1 MAQIPRALLQRWLV
15 QAERWW
21 CMTNNRYLK
30 RWDNSVQ
37 NNYGKPSIALVKG
50 KGIVV
55 TDADGKSYLDF
66 LGGIATSV
74 LGHAH
79 PAIVKAV
86 TKQVSTL
93 SHVSN
98 FYAHPNAIELAEKLV
113 GMTGDESAKVFFCQS
128 GAEANEAALKLSR
141 RTGKVRVVAAQGAF
155 HGRTMGALSLTGQ
168 PSKREPF
175 LPLIKGVKHVPY
187 GDIDAMRKA
196 VTKKTAMVIIEPI
209 MGEAGVIVPPADYL
223 QELRLLCDKS
233 GALLVID
240 AVQTGMGRTG
250 DWFGY
255 EYSGITPD
263 VITLAKGL
271 GGGLPLG
278 AMIALGKAADLFQ
291 PGDHGSTFGGNPV
304 TTSAGLAA
312 IKFIEAQEILSKV
325 EKQGAHLMQELAL
338 IPGVKE
344 VRGAGLLLG
353 IELDSIKVAVFA
365 DAMRDAGVL
374 VNAANPTTI
383 RIAPALIV
391 SDAQINRFITIFRK
405 VIADVK

>member
-1 MAQIPRALLQRWLV
+1 MTNKRYL
-15 QAERWW
+15 ERWS
-21 CMTNNRYLK
+21 
-30 RWDNSVQ
+30 NSLQ
-37 NNYGKPSIALVKG
+37 NNYGAPSITLVKG
-50 KGIVV
+50 KGIHV
-55 TDADGKSYLDF
+55 TDADGKIYMDF
-66 LGGIATSV
+66 LGGIATNI

-86 TKQVSTL
+86 TKQVSLL

-98 FYAHPNAIELAEKLV
+98 FYAHPNAIALAEKLTK
-113 GMTGDESAKVFFCQS
+113 MTGDKNAKVFFCQS

-141 RTGKVRVVAAQGAF
+141 RTGKVRIVAAQGAF

-175 LPLIKGVKHVPY
+175 LPLIKGVKHVPF

-196 VTKKTAMVIIEPI
+196 ITKKTAMVIIEPI
-209 MGEAGVIVPPADYL
+209 MGEAGVIVPPQDYL
-223 QELRLLCDKS
+223 QQLRQICDKN

-255 EYSGITPD
+255 EYSGIKPD
-263 VITLAKGL
+263 AITLAKGL

-304 TTSAGLAA
+304 TTAAGLAA
-312 IKFIEAQEILSKV
+312 IDFIESKKILGKV
-325 EKQGAHLMQELAL
+325 EKQGAHLIQELAL

-353 IELDSIKVAVFA
+353 IELESLKASDVS
-365 DAMRDAGVL
+365 DAMRNAGVL
-374 VNAANPTTI
+374 VNAANATTI

-391 SDAQINRFITIFRK
+391 SDAQITKFISIFRK
-405 VIADVK
+405 VIADAK

>member
-1 MAQIPRALLQRWLV
+1 
-15 QAERWW
+15 
-21 CMTNNRYLK
+21 MTNKKYLK
-30 RWDNSVQ
+30 RWDSSLQ

-55 TDADGKSYLDF
+55 TDADGKTYLDF
-66 LGGIATSV
+66 LGGIATSI

-86 TKQVSTL
+86 TKQISTL

-98 FYAHPNAIELAEKLV
+98 FYAHPNAIELAEKLAA
-113 GMTGDESAKVFFCQS
+113 MTGDKNARVFFCQS

-196 VTKKTAMVIIEPI
+196 ISKKTAMVIIEPI
-209 MGEAGVIVPPADYL
+209 MGEAGVVVPPPDYL
-223 QELRLLCDKS
+223 QELRRLCDKNGS
-233 GALLVID
+233 LLVID

-291 PGDHGSTFGGNPV
+291 AGDHGSTFGGNPV
-304 TTSAGLAA
+304 TTAAGLAA
-312 IKFIEAQEILSKV
+312 IKFIETQDILQKV
-325 EKQGAHLMQELAL
+325 EEQGLYLMQELAL

-344 VRGAGLLLG
+344 VRGAGLLIG
-353 IELDSIKVAVFA
+353 IELESLKASEVS
-365 DAMRDAGVL
+365 DAMREAGVL
-374 VNAANPTTI
+374 VNAASGTTI

-391 SDAQINRFITIFRK
+391 TDAQINKFIATFRK
-405 VIADVK
+405 VITDAK

>member
-1 MAQIPRALLQRWLV
+1 MLNRWSSV
-15 QAERWW
+15 
-21 CMTNNRYLK
+21 
-30 RWDNSVQ
+30 VQ
-37 NNYGKPSIALVKG
+37 NNYGTPSIALVKG

-55 TDADGKSYLDF
+55 TDADGKQYLDF
-66 LGGIATSV
+66 LGGIATSI

-79 PAIVKAV
+79 PTIVKAV

-98 FYAHPNAIELAEKLV
+98 FYAHPNAIELAEKLTS
-113 GMTGDESAKVFFCQS
+113 MTGDKNAKVFFCQS

-187 GDIDAMRKA
+187 GDIEAMRKA

-209 MGEAGVIVPPADYL
+209 MGEAGVIVPPVDYL
-223 QELRLLCDKS
+223 KQLRALCDDK

-278 AMIALGKAADLFQ
+278 AMIALGKAAELFQ

-304 TTSAGLAA
+304 TTAAGLAA
-312 IKFIEAQEILSKV
+312 IDFIDSKKILSKV
-325 EKQGAHLMQELAL
+325 EKQGAFIMQELAL
-338 IPGVKE
+338 VPGVKE

-353 IELDSIKVAVFA
+353 IELENLKASDIANVL
-365 DAMRDAGVL
+365 RDAGVL
-374 VNAANPTTI
+374 VNAANATTI

-391 SDAQINRFITIFRK
+391 TDAQINKFISIFKK
-405 VIADVK
+405 VMSDAK

>member
-1 MAQIPRALLQRWLV
+1 
-15 QAERWW
+15 
-21 CMTNNRYLK
+21 MTNKKYLNR
-30 RWDNSVQ
+30 WNSSIQ
-37 NNYGKPSIALVKG
+37 NNYGKPAITLVKG

-66 LGGIATSV
+66 LGGIATSI

-86 TKQVSTL
+86 SKQVSTL

-98 FYAHPNAIELAEKLV
+98 FYAHPNAIELAEKLIV
-113 GMTGDESAKVFFCQS
+113 MTGDKGAKVFFCQS

-187 GDIDAMRKA
+187 GDIDAIRKA
-196 VTKKTAMVIIEPI
+196 FSKKTAMVIIEPI

-223 QELRLLCDKS
+223 QELRLLCDKN

-304 TTSAGLAA
+304 TTAAGLAA
-312 IKFIEAQEILSKV
+312 IRYIESKGILSKV

-353 IELDSIKVAVFA
+353 IELESLKASNVA

-374 VNAANPTTI
+374 VNAANATTI

-391 SDAQINRFITIFRK
+391 SDAQINKFITIFRK
-405 VIADVK
+405 VIANAK

>member
-1 MAQIPRALLQRWLV
+1 
-15 QAERWW
+15 
-21 CMTNNRYLK
+21 MTNKTMINRWK
-30 RWDNSVQ
+30 SSVQ
-37 NNYGKPSIALVKG
+37 NNYGTPSIALVKG
-50 KGIVV
+50 KGLVV
-55 TDADGKSYLDF
+55 TDADGKQYLDF
-66 LGGIATSV
+66 LGGIATNI

-98 FYAHPNAIELAEKLV
+98 FYVHPHAVELAEKLAA
-113 GMTGDESAKVFFCQS
+113 MTGDKSAKVFFCQS

-141 RTGKVRVVAAQGAF
+141 RTGKVRIVAAQGAF
-155 HGRTMGALSLTGQ
+155 HGRTLGALSLTGQ
-168 PSKREPF
+168 PAKREPF
-175 LPLIKGVKHVPY
+175 LPLIKGVKHVPF
-187 GDIDAMRKA
+187 GDIEAMRKA

-223 QELRLLCDKS
+223 RDLRALCDAK

-304 TTSAGLAA
+304 TTAAGLAA
-312 IKFIEAQEILSKV
+312 IKFIETQKILKKV
-325 EKQGAHLMQELAL
+325 EKQGVYLMQELAV
-338 IPGVKE
+338 IPGVSE

-353 IELDSIKVAVFA
+353 IELENLKAA
-365 DAMRDAGVL
+365 DIAKALQNEGVL
-374 VNAANPTTI
+374 VNAANATTI
-383 RIAPALIV
+383 RLAPALIV
-391 SDAQINRFITIFRK
+391 TDAQLKKFVSIFKK
-405 VIADVK
+405 VMSDGK

>member
-1 MAQIPRALLQRWLV
+1 
-15 QAERWW
+15 
-21 CMTNNRYLK
+21 MTNKTMINR
-30 RWDNSVQ
+30 WQSSIQ
-37 NNYGKPSIALVKG
+37 NNYGTPSIALVKG
-50 KGIVV
+50 KGLVV
-55 TDADGKSYLDF
+55 TDADGKQYLDF
-66 LGGIATSV
+66 LGGIATNI

-86 TKQVSTL
+86 TKQISTL

-98 FYAHPNAIELAEKLV
+98 FYMHPHAVELAEKLAA
-113 GMTGDESAKVFFCQS
+113 MTGDKSAKVFFCQS

-141 RTGKVRVVAAQGAF
+141 RTGKVRIVAAQGAF

-168 PSKREPF
+168 PAKREPF
-175 LPLIKGVKHVPY
+175 LPLIKGVKHVPF
-187 GDIDAMRKA
+187 GDIEAMRKA

-223 QELRLLCDKS
+223 RELRALCDAK

-304 TTSAGLAA
+304 TTAAGLAA
-312 IKFIEAQEILSKV
+312 IKFIENQKILKKV
-325 EKQGAHLMQELAL
+325 EKQGVYLMRELAV
-338 IPGVKE
+338 IPGVAE

-353 IELDSIKVAVFA
+353 IELENLKAA
-365 DAMRDAGVL
+365 DIAKALQNEGVL

-383 RIAPALIV
+383 RLAPALIV
-391 SDAQINRFITIFRK
+391 TDAQLKKFVSIFKK
-405 VIADVK
+405 VMSDGK

>member
-1 MAQIPRALLQRWLV
+1 
-15 QAERWW
+15 
-21 CMTNNRYLK
+21 
-30 RWDNSVQ
+30 
-37 NNYGKPSIALVKG
+37 
-50 KGIVV
+50 
-55 TDADGKSYLDF
+55 
-66 LGGIATSV
+66 
-74 LGHAH
+74 
-79 PAIVKAV
+79 
-86 TKQVSTL
+86 
-93 SHVSN
+93 
-98 FYAHPNAIELAEKLV
+98 
-113 GMTGDESAKVFFCQS
+113 MTGNKSAKVFLCQS

-141 RTGKVRVVAAQGAF
+141 RTGRIRIVAAQGAF

-175 LPLIKGVKHVPY
+175 LPLVKGVKHVPY
-187 GDIDAMRKA
+187 GDIEAMRKA
-196 VTKKTAMVIIEPI
+196 VTRKTAMVIIEPI

-223 QELRLLCDKS
+223 QELRAICDAK

-304 TTSAGLAA
+304 TTAAALAA
-312 IKFIEAQEILSKV
+312 IKFIETQKILQKV
-325 EKQGAHLMQELAL
+325 EKQGAYLMQELAV
-338 IPGVKE
+338 IPGVAE

-353 IELDSIKVAVFA
+353 IELETMKAA
-365 DAMRDAGVL
+365 DIAKALQDQGVL

-383 RIAPALIV
+383 RLAPALV
-391 SDAQINRFITIFRK
+391 VTDAQIKKFVAIFKK
-405 VIADVK
+405 VMSDGK

>member
-1 MAQIPRALLQRWLV
+1 
-15 QAERWW
+15 
-21 CMTNNRYLK
+21 
-30 RWDNSVQ
+30 
-37 NNYGKPSIALVKG
+37 
-50 KGIVV
+50 
-55 TDADGKSYLDF
+55 
-66 LGGIATSV
+66 
-74 LGHAH
+74 
-79 PAIVKAV
+79 
-86 TKQVSTL
+86 
-93 SHVSN
+93 
-98 FYAHPNAIELAEKLV
+98 
-113 GMTGDESAKVFFCQS
+113 MTGDKSAKVFFCQS

-141 RTGKVRVVAAQGAF
+141 RTGKVRIVAAQGAF

-168 PSKREPF
+168 PAKREPF
-175 LPLIKGVKHVPY
+175 LPLIKGVKHVPF
-187 GDIDAMRKA
+187 GDIEAMRKA

-223 QELRLLCDKS
+223 RELRALCDAK

-304 TTSAGLAA
+304 TTAAGLAA
-312 IKFIEAQEILSKV
+312 IKFIETQKILKKV
-325 EKQGAHLMQELAL
+325 EKQGVYLMQELAV
-338 IPGVKE
+338 IPGVAE

-353 IELDSIKVAVFA
+353 IELENLKAA
-365 DAMRDAGVL
+365 DIAKALQNEGVL

-383 RIAPALIV
+383 RLAPALIV
-391 SDAQINRFITIFRK
+391 TDAQLKKFVSIFKK
-405 VIADVK
+405 VMSDGK

>member
-1 MAQIPRALLQRWLV
+1 
-15 QAERWW
+15 
-21 CMTNNRYLK
+21 
-30 RWDNSVQ
+30 
-37 NNYGKPSIALVKG
+37 
-50 KGIVV
+50 
-55 TDADGKSYLDF
+55 
-66 LGGIATSV
+66 
-74 LGHAH
+74 
-79 PAIVKAV
+79 
-86 TKQVSTL
+86 
-93 SHVSN
+93 
-98 FYAHPNAIELAEKLV
+98 
-113 GMTGDESAKVFFCQS
+113 
-128 GAEANEAALKLSR
+128 
-141 RTGKVRVVAAQGAF
+141 
-155 HGRTMGALSLTGQ
+155 
-168 PSKREPF
+168 
-175 LPLIKGVKHVPY
+175 
-187 GDIDAMRKA
+187 
-196 VTKKTAMVIIEPI
+196 MVIIEPI

-353 IELDSIKVAVFA
+353 IELDSIQAAVFA

>member
-1 MAQIPRALLQRWLV
+1 
-15 QAERWW
+15 
-21 CMTNNRYLK
+21 MTNKTMINR
-30 RWDNSVQ
+30 WSNAVQ
-37 NNYGKPSIALVKG
+37 NNYGSPSIALVKG

-55 TDADGKSYLDF
+55 TDADGKQYLDF
-66 LGGIATSV
+66 LGGIATNI

-86 TKQVSTL
+86 SKQVSVL

-98 FYAHPNAIELAEKLV
+98 FYVHPNAVELAEKLTS
-113 GMTGDESAKVFFCQS
+113 MTGDKNAKVFFCQS

-141 RTGKVRVVAAQGAF
+141 RTGKVRIVAAQGAF

-175 LPLIKGVKHVPY
+175 LPLVKGVKHVPY
-187 GDIDAMRKA
+187 GDIEAMRKA
-196 VTKKTAMVIIEPI
+196 VSKKTAMVIIEPI

-223 QELRLLCDKS
+223 QELRSLCDAK

-278 AMIALGKAADLFQ
+278 AMIALGQAADLFQ

-312 IKFIEAQEILSKV
+312 IKYIESQKLLKKV
-325 EKQGAHLMQELAL
+325 EKQGAYLMQELAL
-338 IPGVKE
+338 IPGVAE

-353 IELDSIKVAVFA
+353 IELEKLKASDVASSLQK
-365 DAMRDAGVL
+365 AGVL

-383 RIAPALIV
+383 RLAPALIV
-391 SDAQINRFITIFRK
+391 SDAQIKKFITVFQK
-405 VIADVK
+405 VMSDGK

>member
-1 MAQIPRALLQRWLV
+1 
-15 QAERWW
+15 
-21 CMTNNRYLK
+21 MTNKTMIK
-30 RWDNSVQ
+30 RWNNSLQ
-37 NNYGKPSIALVKG
+37 NNYGAPAIALVKG

-55 TDADGKSYLDF
+55 TDADGKQYLDF
-66 LGGIATSV
+66 LGGIATNI

-79 PAIVKAV
+79 PTIVKAV
-86 TKQVSTL
+86 TKQVATL

-98 FYAHPNAIELAEKLV
+98 FYIHPNAVELAEKLAA
-113 GMTGDESAKVFFCQS
+113 MTGDKSARVFFCQS
-128 GAEANEAALKLSR
+128 GADANEAALKLSR
-141 RTGKVRVVAAQGAF
+141 RTGKVRIVAAQGAF
-155 HGRTMGALSLTGQ
+155 HGRTMGALSMTGQ

-175 LPLIKGVKHVPY
+175 LPLVKGVKHVPY
-187 GDIDAMRKA
+187 GDIEAMRKA

-223 QELRLLCDKS
+223 VQLRALCDAK

-278 AMIALGKAADLFQ
+278 AMIALGKAAELFQ

-304 TTSAGLAA
+304 TTAAGLAA
-312 IKFIEAQEILSKV
+312 IKFIESQKILKKVKAQGNYLI
-325 EKQGAHLMQELAL
+325 QELAL
-338 IPGVKE
+338 IPGVTE

-353 IELDSIKVAVFA
+353 IELETLKAA
-365 DAMRDAGVL
+365 DIASAMRETGVL
-374 VNAANPTTI
+374 VNAANATTI

-391 SDAQINRFITIFRK
+391 TDAQIKKFVATFRK
-405 VIADVK
+405 VISDAK

>member
-1 MAQIPRALLQRWLV
+1 
-15 QAERWW
+15 
-21 CMTNNRYLK
+21 MTNKKFLT
-30 RWDNSVQ
+30 RWDASLQ
-37 NNYGKPSIALVKG
+37 NNYGKPAITLVKG

-55 TDADGKSYLDF
+55 TDADGKTYLDF
-66 LGGIATSV
+66 LGGIATSI

-86 TKQVSTL
+86 TKQVSVL

-98 FYAHPNAIELAEKLV
+98 FYAHPNAIALAEKLTK
-113 GMTGDESAKVFFCQS
+113 MTGDKNAKVFFCQS

-196 VTKKTAMVIIEPI
+196 ITKKTAMVIIEPI
-209 MGEAGVIVPPADYL
+209 MGEAGVIVPPAEYL
-223 QELRLLCDKS
+223 QQLRELCDKNGS
-233 GALLVID
+233 LLVID

-304 TTSAGLAA
+304 TTAAGLAA
-312 IKFIEAQEILSKV
+312 IEFIESKKILAKV

-353 IELDSIKVAVFA
+353 IELESLKASDVS
-365 DAMRDAGVL
+365 DAMRNSGVL
-374 VNAANPTTI
+374 VNAANATNI

-391 SDAQINRFITIFRK
+391 TDAQINKFISLFRK
-405 VIADVK
+405 VIADGK

>member
-1 MAQIPRALLQRWLV
+1 
-15 QAERWW
+15 
-21 CMTNNRYLK
+21 MTNNKYLS
-30 RWDNSVQ
+30 RWDSSLQ
-37 NNYGKPSIALVKG
+37 NNYGKPAITLVKG

-79 PAIVKAV
+79 SVIVKAV

-93 SHVSN
+93 SHISN

-113 GMTGDESAKVFFCQS
+113 AMTGDKSAKVFFCQS

-155 HGRTMGALSLTGQ
+155 HGRTMGALSMTGQ

-175 LPLIKGVKHVPY
+175 LPLVKGVKHVPY

-196 VTKKTAMVIIEPI
+196 VSRKTAMVIIEPI
-209 MGEAGVIVPPADYL
+209 MGEAGVIVPPANYL
-223 QELRLLCDKS
+223 QELRLLCDKN

-304 TTSAGLAA
+304 TTAAGLAA
-312 IKFIEAQEILSKV
+312 IKFMESQEILSKV

-353 IELDSIKVAVFA
+353 IELESLKASDVS
-365 DAMRDAGVL
+365 DAMRTAGVL
-374 VNAANPTTI
+374 VNAANATTI

-391 SDAQINRFITIFRK
+391 SDAQIKKFITIFRK
-405 VIADVK
+405 VIADAK

>member
-1 MAQIPRALLQRWLV
+1 
-15 QAERWW
+15 
-21 CMTNNRYLK
+21 MTNKKILK
-30 RWDNSVQ
+30 RWSTSVQ
-37 NNYGKPSIALVKG
+37 NNYGTPTIALVKG
-50 KGIVV
+50 NGIVV
-55 TDADGKSYLDF
+55 TDADGKRYLDF
-66 LGGIATSV
+66 LGGIATNI

-79 PAIVKAV
+79 PSIVKAV

-98 FYAHPNAIELAEKLV
+98 FYAHPVAVELAEKLTSL
-113 GMTGDESAKVFFCQS
+113 TGDKGAKVFFCQS
-128 GAEANEAALKLSR
+128 GAEANEAAFKLSR
-141 RTGKVRVVAAQGAF
+141 RTGKIKVVAAQGAF

-175 LPLIKGVKHVPY
+175 LPLVKGVKHVPY

-196 VTKKTAMVIIEPI
+196 VTRKTAMVIIEPI
-209 MGEAGVIVPPADYL
+209 MGEAGVVVPPSDYL
-223 QELRLLCDKS
+223 QQLRQLCDEK
-233 GALLVID
+233 GVLLVID

-278 AMIALGKAADLFQ
+278 AMIALGKASELFQ

-304 TTSAGLAA
+304 TTAAGLAA
-312 IKFIEAQEILSKV
+312 INFIESKEILKKV
-325 EKQGAHLMQELAL
+325 ELQGNNLMQEIAM

-344 VRGAGLLLG
+344 VRGAGLLIG
-353 IELDSIKVAVFA
+353 IELQSLKAPDVAT
-365 DAMRDAGVL
+365 AMREAGVL
-374 VNAANPTTI
+374 VNAANETTI

-391 SDAQINRFITIFRK
+391 TDLQINKFIAIFKK
-405 VIADVK
+405 VITDAK

>member
-1 MAQIPRALLQRWLV
+1 MLNRWNTV
-15 QAERWW
+15 
-21 CMTNNRYLK
+21 
-30 RWDNSVQ
+30 VQ
-37 NNYGKPSIALVKG
+37 NNYGTPSIALTKG

-66 LGGIATSV
+66 LGGIATSI

-86 TKQVSTL
+86 SKQVSTL
-93 SHVSN
+93 GHISN
-98 FYAHPNAIELAEKLV
+98 FYAHPNAITLAEKLV
-113 GMTGDESAKVFFCQS
+113 AMTGEKNAKVFFCQS
-128 GAEANEAALKLSR
+128 GAEANEAAFKLSR

-187 GDIDAMRKA
+187 GDIEAMRKA
-196 VTKKTAMVIIEPI
+196 ISKKTAMVIIEPI

-223 QELRLLCDKS
+223 QQLRAICDDK

-304 TTSAGLAA
+304 TTAAGLAA
-312 IKFIEAQEILSKV
+312 IDVIESKKLLNKV
-325 EKQGAHLMQELAL
+325 KQQGDYLIQELAL
-338 IPGVKE
+338 IPGIKE
-344 VRGAGLLLG
+344 VRGAGLLIG
-353 IELDSIKVAVFA
+353 IELESLKASEIAT
-365 DAMRDAGVL
+365 AMRDAGVL

-383 RIAPALIV
+383 RIAPALV
-391 SDAQINRFITIFRK
+391 VTDAQINKFISIFKK
-405 VIADVK
+405 VISDAK

>member
-1 MAQIPRALLQRWLV
+1 M
-15 QAERWW
+15 
-21 CMTNNRYLK
+21 
-30 RWDNSVQ
+30 Q

-55 TDADGKSYLDF
+55 TDADGKNYLDF

-113 GMTGDESAKVFFCQS
+113 GMTGDKGAKVFFCQS

-196 VTKKTAMVIIEPI
+196 VSKKTAMVIIEPI

-223 QELRLLCDKS
+223 QGLRLLCDKN

-312 IKFIEAQEILSKV
+312 IKFIDSQKILSKV

-353 IELDSIKVAVFA
+353 IELDSLKAADIS
-365 DAMRDAGVL
+365 DAMREAGVL
-374 VNAANPTTI
+374 VNAANATTI

-391 SDAQINRFITIFRK
+391 SDAQIKRFITIFRK
-405 VIADVK
+405 VISDAK

>member
-1 MAQIPRALLQRWLV
+1 
-15 QAERWW
+15 
-21 CMTNNRYLK
+21 MTNKNLVD
-30 RWDNSVQ
+30 RWIVSIQ
-37 NNYGKPSIALVKG
+37 NNYGTPGIALVKG
-50 KGIVV
+50 KGVVV
-55 TDADGKSYLDF
+55 TDSDGNKYLDF
-66 LGGIATSV
+66 LGGIATNI

-79 PAIVKAV
+79 PAIIKAV
-86 TKQVSTL
+86 SEQIATL

-98 FYAHPNAIELAEKLV
+98 FYAHPNAINLAEKLIQ
-113 GMTGDESAKVFFCQS
+113 MTGEKNAKVFFCQS

-141 RTGKVRVVAAQGAF
+141 RTGKSKVVAAQGAF

-168 PSKREPF
+168 PAKREPF

-187 GDIDAMRKA
+187 GDIGAMRKA

-209 MGEAGVIVPPADYL
+209 MGEAGVIVPPSDYL
-223 QELRLLCDKS
+223 KQLREICNDK

-278 AMIALGKAADLFQ
+278 AMIAIGTAADLFQ

-304 TTSAGLAA
+304 TTAAALAV
-312 IKFIEAQEILSKV
+312 IKVIETKDILSKV
-325 EKQGAHLMQELAL
+325 EKQGRFLIQELAL

-353 IELDSIKVAVFA
+353 IELETL
-365 DAMRDAGVL
+365 DAKQIANSLSEIGIL
-374 VNAANPTTI
+374 VNAANESTI

-391 SDAQINRFITIFRK
+391 TDVQINKFISCFKK
-405 VIADVK
+405 VIANAK

>member
-1 MAQIPRALLQRWLV
+1 MINRWS
-15 QAERWW
+15 
-21 CMTNNRYLK
+21 
-30 RWDNSVQ
+30 NSVQ
-37 NNYGKPSIALVKG
+37 NNYGSPSIALVKG
-50 KGIVV
+50 KGLVV
-55 TDADGKSYLDF
+55 TDADGKQYLDF
-66 LGGIATSV
+66 LGGIATNI

-86 TKQVSTL
+86 SKQVSIL

-98 FYAHPNAIELAEKLV
+98 FYVHPNAVELAEKLAS
-113 GMTGDESAKVFFCQS
+113 MTGDKSAKVFFCQS

-175 LPLIKGVKHVPY
+175 LPLVKGVKHVPY
-187 GDIDAMRKA
+187 GGIEAMRKA
-196 VTKKTAMVIIEPI
+196 VNKKTAMVIIEPI

-223 QELRLLCDKS
+223 QELRALCDAK

-304 TTSAGLAA
+304 TTAAGLAA
-312 IKFIEAQEILSKV
+312 IKFIESQKLLKKV
-325 EKQGAHLMQELAL
+325 EKQGAYLMQELAL
-338 IPGVKE
+338 IPGVSE

-353 IELDSIKVAVFA
+353 IELENLKASDVAGA
-365 DAMRDAGVL
+365 LQKSGVL

-383 RIAPALIV
+383 RLAPALIV
-391 SDAQINRFITIFRK
+391 TDVQIKKFISIFKK
-405 VIADVK
+405 VMSDVK

>member
-1 MAQIPRALLQRWLV
+1 
-15 QAERWW
+15 
-21 CMTNNRYLK
+21 MTNKTMINR
-30 RWDNSVQ
+30 WSNAVQ
-37 NNYGKPSIALVKG
+37 NNYGSPSIALVKG

-55 TDADGKSYLDF
+55 TDADGKQYLDF
-66 LGGIATSV
+66 LGGIATNI

-86 TKQVSTL
+86 SKQVSVL

-98 FYAHPNAIELAEKLV
+98 FYVHPNAVELAEKLTS
-113 GMTGDESAKVFFCQS
+113 MTGDKSAKVFFCQS

-141 RTGKVRVVAAQGAF
+141 RTGKVRIVAAQGAF

-187 GDIDAMRKA
+187 GNIEAMRKA
-196 VTKKTAMVIIEPI
+196 VSKKTAMVIIEPI

-223 QELRLLCDKS
+223 QEVRALCDAK

-304 TTSAGLAA
+304 TTAAGLAA
-312 IKFIEAQEILSKV
+312 IKFIESQKLLKKV
-325 EKQGAHLMQELAL
+325 EKQGAYLMQELAL
-338 IPGVKE
+338 IPGVSE

-353 IELDSIKVAVFA
+353 IELENLKSSDVAIA
-365 DAMRDAGVL
+365 LQKSGVL

-383 RIAPALIV
+383 RLAPALIV
-391 SDAQINRFITIFRK
+391 TDVQIKKFISIFKK
-405 VIADVK
+405 VMSDVK

>member
-1 MAQIPRALLQRWLV
+1 
-15 QAERWW
+15 
-21 CMTNNRYLK
+21 MTNKKMLNR
-30 RWDNSVQ
+30 WNTVVQ
-37 NNYGKPSIALVKG
+37 NNYGTPSIALIKG

-55 TDADGKSYLDF
+55 TDADGRDYLDF
-66 LGGIATSV
+66 LGGIATSI

-86 TKQVSTL
+86 SKQVSIL
-93 SHVSN
+93 GHVSN
-98 FYAHPNAIELAEKLV
+98 FYAHPNAIFLAEKLV
-113 GMTGDESAKVFFCQS
+113 RMTGDKGAKVFFCQS
-128 GAEANEAALKLSR
+128 GAEANEAAFKLSR

-168 PSKREPF
+168 PAKREPF

-187 GDIDAMRKA
+187 GDIGAMRKA

-223 QELRLLCDKS
+223 QQLRTLCDEK
-233 GALLVID
+233 GALLVLD

-304 TTSAGLAA
+304 TTAAGLAA
-312 IKFIEAQEILSKV
+312 IDVIESKKLLAKV
-325 EKQGAHLMQELAL
+325 KKQGAYLVQELAL

-353 IELDSIKVAVFA
+353 IELDSSKASDIAT
-365 DAMRDAGVL
+365 AMRNAGVL
-374 VNAANPTTI
+374 VNAANETTI

-391 SDAQINRFITIFRK
+391 TDAQINKFISIFRK
-405 VIADVK
+405 VISDGK

>member
-1 MAQIPRALLQRWLV
+1 
-15 QAERWW
+15 
-21 CMTNNRYLK
+21 MTNKKYLK
-30 RWDNSVQ
+30 RWDSSIQ

-50 KGIVV
+50 KGILV
-55 TDADGKSYLDF
+55 TDADGKTYLDF
-66 LGGIATSV
+66 LGGIATSI

-86 TKQVSTL
+86 TKQISTL

-113 GMTGDESAKVFFCQS
+113 AMTGDENAKVFFCQS

-196 VTKKTAMVIIEPI
+196 ISKKTAMVIIEPI
-209 MGEAGVIVPPADYL
+209 MGEAGVVFPPADYL
-223 QELRLLCDKS
+223 QELRRLCDKNGS
-233 GALLVID
+233 LLVID

-291 PGDHGSTFGGNPV
+291 AGDHGSTFGGNPV
-304 TTSAGLAA
+304 TTAAGLAA
-312 IKFIEAQEILSKV
+312 IKFIETQDILQKV
-325 EKQGAHLMQELAL
+325 EEQGLYLMQELAL

-344 VRGAGLLLG
+344 VRGAGLLIG
-353 IELDSIKVAVFA
+353 IELESLKASEVS
-365 DAMRDAGVL
+365 DAMREAGVL
-374 VNAANPTTI
+374 VNAANGTTI

-391 SDAQINRFITIFRK
+391 TDAQINKFIATFRK
-405 VIADVK
+405 VITDAK